1 MTTLLMAI
9 PAVISV
15 LALLSAFVFNRS
27 VVRKAQGNKR
37 MKELQ
42 GYIRSGA
49 FTFMI
54 AEAKVMLITM
64 GVIGAIL
71 WVLFYWEIAVAFWI
85 GSLLSL
91 AAGFI
96 GMNAATHAN
105 ARTTQAARKSFKDAL
120 NVAFSG
126 GSVMGLSVAGL
137 ALIGLVIVIVLFK
150 KWFAP
155 ETLVIETRYLFGIQS
170 LGVNFIRGALIVSAY
185 SMGASL
191 VALFDRV
198 GGGIYTKA
206 ADMAADM
213 VGKVELHLPED
224 DPRNP
229 ATIADNVGDNVG
241 DVGGLGADLLESF
254 VGAIISVMVM
264 FLYVW
269 VGRNNPSL
277 QPLIQ
282 KLAPAGLEGHY
293 SWLLT
298 APLVIVGGGLF
309 SSLLAIL
316 YIRFS
321 RRQEGMQA
329 VLMNGTRLAA
339 LLTAATTFLFC
350 WFTPVGMNVFYSVIL
365 GLIAGVG
372 IGFFSEYYTS
382 SSYKPTKGLARM
394 NQSGPAVGVTEGMAL
409 GMLSTFFP
417 VLLIAGATIGAYQL
431 GNLPGVA
438 FTALGML
445 SFVAM
450 TVAVDTYGPI
460 ADNAGGI
467 ATMSELPPDV
477 RERTDKLDSIGNTTA
492 AIGKG
497 FAIGSAAF
505 AALGLIAAF
514 MWSAIGSADKV
525 VPPQLPIV
533 GQIAAEFSPTGSP
546 IMVGAFVIAGLM
558 LGAMV
563 PYVFS
568 ALLIRG
574 VSRTSNILV
583 QEIRRQFSENPKIM
597 AGKAT
602 ADYNRC
608 IAITAHGGL
617 HKMFLPAMIA
627 VLTPILFGL
636 IFGRYALGGFLI
648 GALLSA
654 IQLAIYC
661 ANAGGAMDNAKKYIE
676 EGHFGGK
683 NSEAH
688 AAGVTGDTVGDPLKD
703 TVGPSLDIL
712 IKLMSV
718 IALVFASLFPLY
730 PIFL

>member
-1 MTTLLMAI
+1 MSALIVI
-9 PAVISV
+9 PGAISV
-15 LALLSAFVFNRS
+15 LALLSAFFFNRS
-27 VVRKAQGNKR
+27 VVRKAQGNAR

-54 AEAKVMLITM
+54 SEAKVMLITM
-64 GVIGAIL
+64 AVIGVIL
-71 WVLFYWEIAVAFWI
+71 WILFYWQVAIAFWI

-105 ARTTQAARKSFKDAL
+105 ARTANAAQKSFKDAL

-137 ALIGLVIVIVLFK
+137 ALIGLVVVILLFR
-150 KWFAP
+150 KWFVPGSDLLAI
-155 ETLVIETRYLFGIQS
+155 TTDNL
-170 LGVNFIRGALIVSAY
+170 LGVTVIRAALIVSAY

-213 VGKVELHLPED
+213 VGKVEMHIPED

-264 FLYVW
+264 VMYIY
-269 VGRNNPSL
+269 VGRGNLPG
-277 QPLIQ
+277 LIEQ
-282 KLAPAGLEGHY
+282 LGLTAGLNESNY
-293 SWLLT
+293 WWVLA
-298 APLVIVGGGLF
+298 APLLIVGGGIIA
-309 SSLLAIL
+309 SLLAIL
-316 YIRFS
+316 FIRFS

-339 LLTAATTFLFC
+339 LLTAGTTFLI
-350 WFTPVGMNVFYSVIL
+350 VGISPLSYAVAIQVVL
-365 GLIAGVG
+365 GLLAGIG
-372 IGFFSEYYTS
+372 IGFASEYFTS
-382 SSYKPTKGLARM
+382 SSYRPTKELAKM

-409 GMLSTFFP
+409 GMASTLLP
-417 VLLIAGATIGAYQL
+417 VIIIAAASIISYQL
-431 GNLPGVA
+431 GGLLGVA
-438 FTALGML
+438 FTAMGML

-467 ATMSELPPDV
+467 ASMAELDPGV

-505 AALGLIAAF
+505 AALGLIAAY
-514 MWSAIGSADKV
+514 MWSAAGSAAEV
-525 VPPQLPIV
+525 VLPQLPIV
-533 GQIAAEFSPTGSP
+533 GEVVMRAADGSTS
-546 IMVGAFVIAGLM
+546 IIQMGAFVIAGLM

-574 VSRTSNILV
+574 VSRTSNVLV
-583 QEIRRQFSENPKIM
+583 QEIRRQFKDNPKIM
-597 AGKAT
+597 SGEEM

-608 IAITAHGGL
+608 ITITAHGGL
-617 HKMFLPAMIA
+617 NKMFAPAMIA
-627 VLTPILFGL
+627 VLTPIVFGL
-636 IFGRYALGGFLI
+636 IFGRFALGGFLI

-661 ANAGGAMDNAKKYIE
+661 ANSGGAMDNAKKYIE

-688 AAGVTGDTVGDPLKD
+688 AAAVTGDTVGDPLKD

-730 PIFL
+730 PVFF